1 MQLYKHMTNTRDYI
15 WPTNQRGLCVVL
27 RSSCAVDRHP
37 SPQLAVCCKEVR
49 LRAQNINMLMAE
61 VGGGQTFIAQL
72 EER

>member
-1 MQLYKHMTNTRDYI
+1 MQLYKHMTNNRDYT
-15 WPTNQRGLCVVL
+15 WPTNQRGLCVL

-37 SPQLAVCCKEVR
+37 SPLLAVCCKEVR